1 MANSRPTPHV
11 AYDLPVSGISA
22 IDHLWTAWER
32 LHDSPPATLYHYSA
46 ADGLL
51 GILEARQFW
60 ATNVRFMNDT
70 SELAHGVRLVR
81 AAFDDLEREASKAK
95 SEAEAFEIVRTTIL
109 DMVNDAERNTSQ
121 FAVSFC
127 TDGNLLSQWRGYGQ
141 FGGGYAVGFITARLS
156 DFAADILPDSPVDPM
171 RLRVFLRQVI
181 YDEDRQK
188 ELIRRWIDHLVK
200 WAAAFPDVTAIRHAW
215 TSESPGNTVARLIYE
230 GLVSFKHPAFAEEGE
245 WRLIQQG
252 RIQRR
257 AVCRSAFRTR
267 GGRIVS
273 YTPLIFHG
281 QPIPDGGGHPRP
293 NDFPVASITCGP
305 TLDAEGA
312 QRALRMLLEHLGF
325 EANGVEI
332 TSSNIPFA
340 T

>member
-1 MANSRPTPHV
+1 LEDVLAFVKLGVRSQTLLAAENLFLRKQLALYQERRIKPRRP
-11 AYDLPVSGISA
+11 D
-22 IDHLWTAWER
+22 
-32 LHDSPPATLYHYSA
+32 PATRVALVLLSRWLDWRSILTVKSIRTAGKLYRRTRPKSCMPSA
-46 ADGLL
+46 T
-51 GILEARQFW
+51 AREFQ
-60 ATNVRFMNDT
+60 
-70 SELAHGVRLVR
+70 R
-81 AAFDDLEREASKAK
+81 AA
-95 SEAEAFEIVRTTIL
+95 
-109 DMVNDAERNTSQ
+109 
-121 FAVSFC
+121 
-127 TDGNLLSQWRGYGQ
+127 
-141 FGGGYAVGFITARLS
+141 
-156 DFAADILPDSPVDPM
+156 P
-171 RLRVFLRQVI
+171 
-181 YDEDRQK
+181 
-188 ELIRRWIDHLVK
+188 
-200 WAAAFPDVTAIRHAW
+200 
-215 TSESPGNTVARLIYE
+215 VARLIYE